1 MRSQCVLGLR
11 SFAAFAARLWSFV
24 LYVLRR
30 QVRTVIQYQTV
41 RYDVLPLSPA
51 SRNRLSE
58 SGRGVLFGG
67 GAEFGEGDLKCGGG
81 DQVWGDGKKEK

>member
-30 QVRTVIQYQTV
+30 QVRTVSTGGAYQRV
-41 RYDVLPLSPA
+41 RYDVLPCPHPPA
-51 SRNRLSE
+51 TP
-58 SGRGVLFGG
+58 
-67 GAEFGEGDLKCGGG
+67 
-81 DQVWGDGKKEK
+81 Q